1 MPQSYEEI
9 RAEFKKLWN
18 DSKFDI
24 YESGSENGFVSVD
37 KIADWWLSQR
47 DADKGGESV
56 NFMQMGDF
64 HCLTCHN
71 SFKAETPTCFHEKQ
85 NPKSCTKAC
94 GRWFSPKPQANV
106 GEWEKEFDER
116 MEDAQFGL
124 SGKAIEDLKN
134 FIREVIS
141 TTSAQKLESLER
153 EVRELLIKDDAAG
166 RVDGE
171 YYIDTPEQKE
181 AWNYTINQVL
191 KIIK

>member
-1 MPQSYEEI
+1 MPQSHEEI
-9 RAEFKKLWN
+9 DRRTCCAECKCEEF
-18 DSKFDI
+18 
-24 YESGSENGFVSVD
+24 GCTNGFHC
-37 KIADWWLSQR
+37 KDWYCKKCHAAPSQR